1 MEHMATEEQSLEAL
15 VTSFLAD
22 LARSNHSPQ
31 TRRAYATDLA
41 QLCAFHQ
48 GPIQT
53 ITAEVLRTFFGR
65 HTHLRPATRARK
77 QAAVA
82 RFLIWAE
89 QQDLLDN
96 NPMRKIDRINLDS
109 PQPRGMERG
118 KIERILEAIP
128 VRCQR
133 DRLFFRLLLETG
145 LRVSKGLSLYVED
158 LDLSLDN
165 EHLTVV
171 GKGGKR
177 RTVLLDDPRLVQQLR
192 AYLKRTSY
200 KHGPLFRA
208 EKNGRGGSLRYQS
221 MQER

>member
-22 LARSNHSPQ
+22 LARANHSPQ

-96 NPMRKIDRINLDS
+96 NPMRKIDRIKLDS

-128 VRCQR
+128 ARCQR

-145 LRVSKGLSLYVED
+145 LRVSEGLSLY
-158 LDLSLDN
+158 
-165 EHLTVV
+165 
-171 GKGGKR
+171 
-177 RTVLLDDPRLVQQLR
+177 QLR
-192 AYLKRTSY
+192 HTHATELINDGVSLPTIRKRLGHTNLQTTLR
-200 KHGPLFRA
+200 HA
-208 EKNGRGGSLRYQS
+208 EQS
-221 MQER
+221 DETADAEVRTW